1 MMSTRIFGSGIKRRE
16 DPRLITGE
24 ARYTDDIKLP
34 GVLHMAVVRS
44 PYAHAN
50 IVSIDSSAAEA
61 MDGVVAVY
69 TSEDIGD
76 GLAGLPTAWLI
87 PDSDLKTP
95 EHPALAKGKVR
106 YVGDGVAIVLADDRY
121 RAQDAAD
128 AVVVDYEEL
137 PAVIDPEEAAGEG
150 APLIHDDV
158 EGNIAFRWVMG
169 DREASDAVFDAA
181 DVVVSERILQQRL
194 LPTAMETRAAMAQY
208 NPATQEVT
216 LWCPSQ
222 HPRIHRFMISA
233 GTGLNETKVRVI
245 APEVG
250 GGCGSKI
257 PC

>member
-1 MMSTRIFGSGIKRRE
+1 M
-16 DPRLITGE
+16 ITGE

-194 LPTAMETRAAMAQY
+194 LPDGDGNTRGDGAVQPGDARVDALVHLAESAYSPLHHQRGDRLERE
-208 NPATQEVT
+208 Q
-216 LWCPSQ
+216 
-222 HPRIHRFMISA
+222 SA
-233 GTGLNETKVRVI
+233 GHR
-245 APEVG
+245 A
-250 GGCGSKI
+250 GSRWRLRQQD
-257 PC
+257 PLLSRMRR

>member
-1 MMSTRIFGSGIKRRE
+1 MTTRIFGSGIKRRE

-69 TSEDIGD
+69 TGDDIE

-95 EHPALAKGKVR
+95 EHPALAKGKAR
-106 YVGDGVAIVLADDRY
+106 YVGDGVAMVLADDRY

-128 AVVVDYEEL
+128 AVVVEYEEL
-137 PAVIDPEEAAGEG
+137 PAVIDPEEAAQEG
-150 APLIHDDV
+150 APLVHDDV
-158 EGNIAFRWVMG
+158 EGNIAFQMG
-169 DREASDAVFDAA
+169 A
-181 DVVVSERILQQRL
+181 L
-194 LPTAMETRAAMAQY
+194 
-208 NPATQEVT
+208 
-216 LWCPSQ
+216 
-222 HPRIHRFMISA
+222 
-233 GTGLNETKVRVI
+233 
-245 APEVG
+245 
-250 GGCGSKI
+250 
-257 PC
+257 